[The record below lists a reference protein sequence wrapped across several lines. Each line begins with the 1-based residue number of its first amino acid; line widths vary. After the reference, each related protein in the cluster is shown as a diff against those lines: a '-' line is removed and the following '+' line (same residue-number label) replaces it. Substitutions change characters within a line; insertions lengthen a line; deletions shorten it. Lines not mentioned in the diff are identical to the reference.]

1 MRPSP
6 ATIVSAASVA
16 MVCLVACGP
25 SEADRA
31 RDRAAVERVLAAD
44 VAVAGELRKADG
56 ELAAGDRETASTTVK
71 SKVIPRADANVVSA
85 EALRPITPWGKARA
99 ADVTTLVRE
108 RRKSLDAYATALAGD
123 DGNAL
128 LAAIES
134 QKLVEK
140 RALSVWQG
148 LERPDQ

>member
-1 MRPSP
+1 MRSF
-6 ATIVSAASVA
+6 AAVPLSLA
-16 MVCLVACGP
+16 LVCLVACGP
-25 SEADRA
+25 SEADRT

-44 VAVAGELRKADG
+44 VSVAGELRKADG
-56 ELAAGDRETASTTVK
+56 ELAAGDREAAAATVK
-71 SKVIPRADANVVSA
+71 TKVVPRADENVVAA
-85 EALRPITPWGKARA
+85 EALRPVTPWGKARA
-99 ADVTTLVRE
+99 ADVAALVRE
-108 RRKSLDAYATALAGD
+108 RRKSLDAYAVALAGD

-148 LERPDQ
+148 LERPDN